1 MSLSFGAGLVAALL
15 LVILTVAIARW
26 LDLGIDREILIAISR
41 ATVQLLLVGL
51 VFLYIFDSAFATA
64 WAWAWVVFMVV
75 NASRVVRK
83 RARFEIPALTLSAG
97 AAIGASAALSILVIF
112 VFGVLDFAPVS
123 LVVIAGIT
131 IGNAV
136 PASVLAAKQSV
147 ALCRDHRSELEAVL
161 ALSFDRS
168 QVVRFMAPRA
178 ARMAITPQVER
189 TKVVGLIALPGAMTG
204 LLLAGVDPLEA
215 VTIQLLVMFLVLT
228 TVAVSVMAV
237 STTVIRGAVTDDAR
251 AAQWTEISSGD

>member
-1 MSLSFGAGLVAALL
+1 VTLSFGPGLVAALL
-15 LVILTVAIARW
+15 LVVLTIVLSRWLELGIAR
-26 LDLGIDREILIAISR
+26 EIMIAISR
-41 ATVQLLLVGL
+41 ATLQLLAVGL

-83 RARFEIPALTLSAG
+83 RAQFEIPFLASSA
-97 AAIGASAALSILVIF
+97 AFAIGVSAALSILVIF
-112 VFGVLDFAPVS
+112 VFGVLEFAPVS

-136 PASVLAAKQSV
+136 PATVLAAKQSV
-147 ALCRDHRSELEAVL
+147 ALCRDRRPELEAVL
-161 ALSFDRS
+161 SLGFDRG

-178 ARMAITPQVER
+178 AKMAITPQVER

-215 VTIQLLVMFLVLT
+215 VTIQLLIMFLVLA
-228 TVAVSVMAV
+228 TVAVSVMSV
-237 STTVIRGAVTDDAR
+237 STTVIRGAVTQDVR
-251 AAQWTEISSGD
+251 AAQWTEISSPT